1 MAIISGL
8 NTPPIRRLKRTW
20 ERVDQRSLAQFA
32 ACETAVDSSKSFAR
46 YRPPCVPLIR
56 TSIDI
61 QPFIQDGSPD
71 ALPGGLV
78 NSRKHQ
84 KAAEVVND
92 IKRWQAQPFNLQV
105 VPQIQNY
112 IEEPLN
118 RFKETKASSERFWEL
133 SLQREP
139 REREDVKMAR
149 LLTES
154 GFI

>member
-1 MAIISGL
+1 MAIIPGL

-20 ERVDQRSLAQFA
+20 ERVNQESLVQFA

-46 YRPPCVPLIR
+46 YRPPCVPLIH
-56 TSIDI
+56 
-61 QPFIQDGSPD
+61 GSPD

-78 NSRKHQ
+78 NFRKHQ
-84 KAAEVVND
+84 KASEVIND
-92 IKRWQAQPFNLQV
+92 IKRWQAQPFNFEL

-149 LLTES
+149 LLAES
-154 GFI
+154 GFL